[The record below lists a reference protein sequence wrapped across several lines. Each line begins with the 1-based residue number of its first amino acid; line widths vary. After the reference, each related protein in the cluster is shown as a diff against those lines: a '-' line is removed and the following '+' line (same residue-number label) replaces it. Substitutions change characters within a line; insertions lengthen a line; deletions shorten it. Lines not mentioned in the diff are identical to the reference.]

1 MILIGITGKAGAG
14 KDTIADYLVREH
26 GFLKLSF
33 AGPLKAMLAAAG
45 MPEPASRE
53 EKEMPVPGFS
63 FTWREAAQKLGTEW
77 GRSLD
82 PDIWTKVVEQHIRF
96 GGSLHTP
103 HREARFV
110 LSDVRFENEAA
121 MIRRLG
127 GKVLHVTGRAAE
139 LGANAGHASE
149 AGVRFDV
156 VNDER
161 IDNSRSMESLALQI
175 QYKLVEGWV

>member
-1 MILIGITGKAGAG
+1 MILVGITGKAGAG

-26 GFLKLSF
+26 GFTKLSF

-45 MPEPASRE
+45 MPEPADRAV
-53 EKEMPVPGFS
+53 KELPVEGFD

-77 GRSLD
+77 GRGLD
-82 PDIWTKVVEQHIRF
+82 PDIWAKVVEQQIETLAGEWRP
-96 GGSLHTP
+96 SLS
-103 HREARFV
+103 RFV

-127 GKVLHVTGRAAE
+127 GKVLHVTGRAVE

-149 AGVRFDV
+149 AGVAFAGGDIEINNSGDLAETLTDV
-156 VNDER
+156 R
-161 IDNSRSMESLALQI
+161 YALW
-175 QYKLVEGWV
+175 GA